1 VVKQSF
7 IQDPTLGQ
15 TPIMAKVVP
24 ILEANIRE
32 HTIMMY
38 QEQMGGM
45 LKMGTEQAGTGSPEA
60 ISAITQGAAQEIL
73 QNNQRMAEMGTTE
86 SLEKQTLELQKQQ
99 LELES
104 HKTRID
110 AAESAADVA
119 LDKQKMKFDY
129 EKENSKAALE
139 REKIK
144 LEYLELDVEKKKIAV
159 ESSEKLAKI
168 SEDDKH
174 KTLDRDDNFLIEI
187 LKIIMKETGI
197 TVTKLKKNINLTPE
211 QTSRL
216 TETESKETEK
226 FAEGGFTAKAADPIS
241 GNPAAP
247 PIWAEGYQP
256 EQVATTLPVD
266 NTADTSTPELIKES
280 VPVPTVGDWE
290 QLDQDIANTFTSGEQ
305 LENVVETIPDIEE
318 STNLI
323 SANAKE
329 IAGESPVIPEGGSV
343 DIGQHQIN
351 NFWLK
356 NSDDATGY
364 TTFDPNNPDVY
375 TDKAIPLIDENL
387 KKLNTSIEEIL
398 NLPEEERVQL
408 LRDDIKINAAYAKG
422 IYDAW
427 GLKRWAKTTRKKIFE
442 DLKAETGLNPKAV
455 RELMKN
461 MTFEEMSPYI
471 IKYESRDDH
480 KALGYNRA
488 VDI

>member
-1 VVKQSF
+1 F
-7 IQDPTLGQ
+7 IEDPTLGQ
-15 TPIMAKVVP
+15 NPIMSKVVP
-24 ILEANIRE
+24 LLQANIRE
-32 HTIMMY
+32 HMILQY

-110 AAESAADVA
+110 AAETAADVA

-159 ESSEKLAKI
+159 QSSEKLAKI

-216 TETESKETEK
+216 TETETESKETEK
-226 FAEGGFTAKAADPIS
+226 FAEGGFTAKAADPIT

-247 PIWAEGYQP
+247 PIWTEGYQP

-305 LENVVETIPDIEE
+305 LPLPELENVVDTIPDIEE

-323 SANAKE
+323 LANAKE

-343 DIGQHQIN
+343 DVGLRQIN
-351 NFWLK
+351 SRWT
-356 NSDDATGY
+356 DD
-364 TTFDPNNPDVY
+364 F
-375 TDKAIPLIDENL
+375 LIKEENGEYRDLAVPVINKRLENL
-387 KKLNTSIEEIL
+387 GTSIEEIQSL
-398 NLPEEERVQL
+398 SLEERL
-408 LRDDIKINAAYAKG
+408 DKLRTNDINDAFARG
-422 IYDAW
+422 IYDTY
-427 GLKRWAKTTRKKIFE
+427 GLTHWSSYKKIVKELKKKGLTNKEIKALSYDDVE
-442 DLKAETGLNPKAV
+442 DL
-455 RELMKN
+455 
-461 MTFEEMSPYI
+461 I
-471 IKYESRDDH
+471 IKYESAGDELAFNIN
-480 KALGYNRA
+480 KSQIA
-488 VDI
+488 

>member
-99 LELES
+99 LELETT
-104 HKTRID
+104 KTRID

-216 TETESKETEK
+216 TETETEK

-305 LENVVETIPDIEE
+305 LPPPVEEAALDSEYDALDDPTLLAKTFRDSE
-318 STNLI
+318 SSDNYK
-323 SANAKE
+323 AE
-329 IAGESPVIPEGGSV
+329 HPGGY
-343 DIGQHQIN
+343 IGAYQ
-351 NFWLK
+351 FGKRRLTDYK
-356 NSDDATGY
+356 KATGEK
-364 TTFDPNNPDVY
+364 FDNEVFLE
-375 TDKAIPLIDENL
+375 DKELQD
-387 KKLNTSIEEIL
+387 K
-398 NLPEEERVQL
+398 VFDWHV
-408 LRDDIKINAAYAKG
+408 DDIKQ
-422 IYDAW
+422 
-427 GLKRWAKTTRKKIFE
+427 
-442 DLKAETGLNPKAV
+442 
-455 RELMKN
+455 
-461 MTFEEMSPYI
+461 YI
-471 IKYESRDDH
+471 IKNKLDSFIGEEINGIPITMNGLIGVAH
-480 KALGYNRA
+480 LGGKSGMKQFLKSGGEHNPKDSNGTSLSDYLDRFKE
-488 VDI
+488 VI